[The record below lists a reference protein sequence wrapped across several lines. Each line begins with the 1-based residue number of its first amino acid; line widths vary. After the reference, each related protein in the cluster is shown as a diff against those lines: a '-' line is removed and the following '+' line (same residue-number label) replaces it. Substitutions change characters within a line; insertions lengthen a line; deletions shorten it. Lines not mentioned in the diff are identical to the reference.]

1 MTDEAEL
8 SPALRLTV
16 FSRSGGVCTLCGK
29 RIDGTREPWVPRR
42 VASSEPSALNLKPAH
57 VTCPG
62 NGQTDGGEQSP
73 GEMGSR
79 SGEIAKIS
87 KRALPFG
94 RKSALKRKINGRIV
108 RRDQDP

>member
-1 MTDEAEL
+1 VTDEAEL
-8 SPALRLTV
+8 SPALRLAV

-42 VASSEPSALNLKPAH
+42 VTSSEPSALSLKPAH

-62 NGQTDGGEQSP
+62 YGQTDGGEQLP
-73 GEMGSR
+73 EMGSR
-79 SGEIAKIS
+79 SGDIAKIS

>member
-1 MTDEAEL
+1 VTDEAEL

-16 FSRSGGVCTLCGK
+16 FSRSGGVCALCGK
-29 RIDGTREPWVPRR
+29 RIAGTREPWVPRR
-42 VASSEPSALNLKPAH
+42 VTSSELSALNLKPAH
-57 VTCPG
+57 VTCPAH
-62 NGQTDGGEQSP
+62 GQTDRREQSP

-87 KRALPFG
+87 NLPFG